1 MTLASQRWLHDRTT
15 RYDAGARQGL
25 LDALLARQQRP
36 SVAVAIPARDEQTTV
51 AGVVGP
57 VHDLLVRSGLVEE
70 VVVVDGGSQ
79 DRTAAHA
86 AAAGARVVQ
95 LGDVLDT
102 RSHPGKGGA
111 MWAALTVTTSDVVV
125 FLDADVEPFDPGWVC
140 ALVEPLFL
148 DPAVQLVKGAYD
160 RPVREDGVLR
170 AGVGGR
176 VTELVARPL
185 LNLLWPDL
193 SGVLQPLAGECAATR
208 SLLTSLP
215 FCTGYGVEFG
225 LLVDT
230 WAELGLDGL
239 AQVDLGERHHRHH
252 EDAAVARM
260 AASVL
265 HTALRRLEQQG
276 RGQVAVPLHDVLHQV
291 GRSASG
297 QLAVHPSDIGEWDLP
312 ALVPRGADRAGVG
325 RGA

>member
-1 MTLASQRWLHDRTT
+1 MTLASQRWLHERTT
-15 RYDAGARQGL
+15 RYDPAERAQL
-25 LDALLARQQRP
+25 LDALLAHDRRP
-36 SVAVAIPARDEQTTV
+36 SVCVVVPARDEEPTV

-57 VHDLLVRSGLVEE
+57 VHDLLVRSGLVQE
-70 VVVVDGGSQ
+70 VVVVDGAST
-79 DRTAAHA
+79 DATAARA
-86 AAAGARVVQ
+86 EDAGARVLH
-95 LGDVLDT
+95 LGDVLDLAD
-102 RSHPGKGGA
+102 HPGKGGA
-111 MWAALTVTTSDVVV
+111 MWAGLAETTADVVV
-125 FLDADVEPFDPGWVC
+125 FLDADVDPFDPGWVC
-140 ALVEPLFL
+140 ALVEPLFR
-148 DPAVQLVKGAYD
+148 DPQVQLVKGAYD
-160 RPVREDGVLR
+160 RPGADDAAVW

-208 SLLTSLP
+208 SLLTQLP
-215 FCTGYGVEFG
+215 FSTGYGVELG

-230 WAELGLDGL
+230 WDLTGLTGL

-252 EDAAVARM
+252 DDAAVARM

-276 RGQVAVPLHDVLHQV
+276 RGRLAVPVHDLLHQV
-291 GRSASG
+291 GRTADG
-297 QLAVHPSDIGEWDLP
+297 ALAVQPQDVGEADLP
-312 ALVPRGADRAGVG
+312 ALATPAGRAEAG